1 MEWYEIVVII
11 LVLWAL
17 VHTYVDMQV
26 KKKVDKLEEEFQA
39 HKH

>member
-1 MEWYEIVVII
+1 MEWYEIIVVI

-26 KKKVDKLEEEFQA
+26 KKKVDKLEEEFKG

>member
-1 MEWYEIVVII
+1 MEWFEIIIII

>member
-1 MEWYEIVVII
+1 MEWFEIIIII

-26 KKKVDKLEEEFQA
+26 KKKVDKLEEDFQA

>member
-1 MEWYEIVVII
+1 MEWYEIIIII

>member
-11 LVLWAL
+11 LALWAL

-26 KKKVDKLEEEFQA
+26 KKKVDKLEEEFKA

>member
-1 MEWYEIVVII
+1 MEWYEIALIIVI
-11 LVLWAL
+11 LWAV

-26 KKKVDKLEEEFQA
+26 KKKVDEMAEEFKA